1 MLLKLENASK
11 PLNNEVV
18 EIYESFD
25 RSNWNQKSKEFTGLL
40 PADNWTGISIK
51 LTLLKLEY
59 VAWLIS
65 KTIVSDKLEK
75 EVKLINWV
83 QKNNKTIFFILIIKK
98 HY

>member
-1 MLLKLENASK
+1 MNLENASK
-11 PLNNEVV
+11 PLNKEVV

-51 LTLLKLEY
+51 FTLLKLEY

-75 EVKLINWV
+75 EHYI
-83 QKNNKTIFFILIIKK
+83 ILLQNILEK
-98 HY
+98 Y